1 MRTSPLIAVTLA
13 VLTACATEVKAPTA
27 SVVASLSVNTG
38 AVAQLDGSASSDP
51 AGRTLT
57 YDWSFTAVPPGSTAA
72 LNDPSIAKPS
82 FTPDVAGTYDV
93 QLVVSN
99 GVHPSPPAKV
109 TVTATLVRPIASAIA
124 LVADVPAGALVQLN
138 GQGSSDPSGLPLSFA
153 WSFTAK
159 PPASLAALNDP
170 ALAMPAFRADVPG
183 VYVAQLV
190 VSNGVH
196 QSLPVAVTVTA
207 STCGTVRPNAQV
219 QLLAPEAA
227 GPAAQVGAVRIPV
240 GAVVSASGAASSDPD
255 NLAPCSAGQTLSYRW
270 TLDAIPAGSGATLN
284 SATAVN
290 PTFTAG
296 VPGTYVL
303 GLVVTDS
310 AGLSSTEATLTVTAD
325 PSFGSVLP
333 IAGFAI
339 QTVNAGTAQAMNAPR
354 GLAVDGA
361 GVVYVAQSGNPRRVT
376 RHQAGSVSILA
387 ESAYLGSALGDIA
400 LDTTAALPRLL
411 VTSGARIVAVDPT
424 SGLQSLFAD
433 FSFGGG
439 GQTFQGITV
448 GVTATTATTSTLQVA
463 AVDDNND
470 QILLFDPA
478 TAAAAGTVPFG
489 PGTVV
494 SPWGVALLSPAA
506 GTAGGSATW
515 FTTSHG
521 TWPNGSIEKLAGGVT
536 SALLSGTASGS
547 LDLRRARDL
556 ALSPCPTP
564 RLFVANGSGVLVVD
578 TVSGAYETLV
588 TGLGTPAGLAFD
600 TSTSPPALLLTDD
613 SAKNALYRID
623 GPFCTL

>member
-1 MRTSPLIAVTLA
+1 MELRMRTSPLIAVTLA

-27 SVVASLSVNTG
+27 SVVASLSVNSG

-82 FTPDVAGTYDV
+82 FTPDVAGTYVV

-99 GVHPSPPAKV
+99 GGHPSPPAKV
-109 TVTATLVRPIASAIA
+109 TVTA
-124 LVADVPAGALVQLN
+124 
-138 GQGSSDPSGLPLSFA
+138 
-153 WSFTAK
+153 
-159 PPASLAALNDP
+159 
-170 ALAMPAFRADVPG
+170 
-183 VYVAQLV
+183 
-190 VSNGVH
+190 
-196 QSLPVAVTVTA
+196 
-207 STCGTVRPNAQV
+207 STCGTARPNAQV
-219 QLLAPEAA
+219 QLLAPEAL
-227 GPAAQVGAVRIPV
+227 GPAAQLVAVRIPV
-240 GAVVSASGAASSDPD
+240 SAVVSASGAASADPD
-255 NLAPCSAGQTLSYRW
+255 NLAPCSAGQTLSYHW

-310 AGLSSTEATLTVTAD
+310 TGLSSTEATVTVTAD

-339 QTVNAGTAQAMNAPR
+339 KTVNAGTAQAMNAPR

-361 GVVYVAQSGNPRRVT
+361 GVVYVAQSGAPRRVT
-376 RHQAGSVSILA
+376 RHQAGGVSILA
-387 ESAYLGSALGDIA
+387 EGAYLGSFNSPLDDLA
-400 LDTTAALPRLL
+400 LDTTGTSPRLL
-411 VTSGARIVAVDPT
+411 VTSGPRIVAVDPT
-424 SGLQSLFAD
+424 TGLQSLFAD
-433 FSFGGG
+433 FAFSARGEDFR
-439 GQTFQGITV
+439 GITV
-448 GVTATTATTSTLQVA
+448 GVTATTIATSTVQVA
-463 AVDDNND
+463 AVDNGND

-478 TAAAAGTVPFG
+478 TGAAAGAVPFG

-494 SPWGVALLSPAA
+494 NPWGVAMISPAA
-506 GTAGGSATW
+506 GAAGSATW
-515 FTTSHG
+515 FTSSNNTG
-521 TWPNGSIEKLAGGVT
+521 PNGNGTIEKLAAGVT

-547 LDLRRARDL
+547 LALNRARDL

-578 TVSGAYETLV
+578 TVSGAYKTLV

-600 TSTSPPALLLTDD
+600 TSTSPPALLVTDD
-613 SAKNALYRID
+613 SAKNALYRLD